1 MRTKVTEMF
10 GIDLPIFAFSHC
22 RDVVAETSRAGGLG
36 VLGISTHSFEHLE
49 EELKWIDDHTDG
61 RPYGVDILMPNRF
74 EKIGEQKF
82 NLDRL
87 LPELHQNFVKGL
99 LDRAGIAPLPEAERE
114 ALIAER
120 VAQINIVPEEG
131 EKLLKLAL
139 GHPRVK
145 LAVNALG
152 APPKHLVEYCHTR
165 GVKVGALIG
174 KPEHAKAQK
183 EAGVDLVIAQGSE
196 AGGHTGKISSMVL
209 WPQVVD
215 AMSDIPVLA
224 AGGIG
229 RGRQL
234 AAALALGC
242 EGVWCGSIWLG
253 TAQSD
258 LLPEMKQRLREAKS
272 EDAIQTRMWTGK
284 PCRVLRSKLT
294 DAFEQNEAPP
304 PLKYPLE
311 VFLLAEPRLRINRA
325 RARDFMTSPVG
336 QIVGDIKEESSVRR
350 IIEDMLNEYVESMER
365 LNVLLDAER

>member
-22 RDVVAETSRAGGLG
+22 RDVVAETSRAGGMG
-36 VLGISTHSFEHLE
+36 VLGIATHTFEHLE
-49 EELKWIDDHTDG
+49 EELKWIDAHTDG
-61 RPYGVDILMPNRF
+61 KPYGVDILMPNQF
-74 EKIGEQKF
+74 ERVGEQKF
-82 NLDRL
+82 DPDHL
-87 LPELHQNFVKGL
+87 LPKGHQDFVNDL
-99 LDRAGIAPLPEAERE
+99 LAHADIPPLPVADRKELLAER
-114 ALIAER
+114 ISH
-120 VAQINIVPEEG
+120 INIVPEEG

-139 GHPRVK
+139 SHPQVK

-152 APPKHLVEYCHTR
+152 APPRHLVEYCHDR
-165 GVKVGALIG
+165 GVKVGSLIG
-174 KPEHAKAQK
+174 KPEHARAQK
-183 EAGVDLVIAQGSE
+183 EAGVDLVVAQGSE

-215 AMSDIPVLA
+215 AMGDIPVLA

-229 RGRQL
+229 RGRQV

-258 LLPEMKQRLREAKS
+258 LLPEMKQRLYEAKS

-284 PCRVLRSKLT
+284 PCRILRSKLT
-294 DAFEQNEAPP
+294 DAFEQQGAPA

-311 VFLLAEPRLRINRA
+311 VFLLAEARLRINRA
-325 RARDFMTSPVG
+325 KASDFMSNPVG

-350 IIEDMLNEYVESMER
+350 IVEDMLGEYLDSIER
-365 LNVLLDAER
+365 LNLLMEAE